1 MRPILP
7 LLVLALAPF
16 PAFAGGIGVVTTA
29 GFHGD
34 RVYSYQVDSVGQATQ
49 NDPQNQFNP
58 NYGGGLEVILGD
70 KDLKISGVFRGYYL
84 QDSPQGEPTGGDA
97 DTVSNVRS
105 VPRDLGMMTAGL
117 QFGVLGD
124 PGALQ
129 LTVVGNIGAAVFTSD
144 LTGEV
149 MGEAGVGGTWMA
161 ARRIQAAAS
170 ITGGVRYHK
179 RIYPTTN
186 AFLGVRYL
194 FD

>member
-7 LLVLALAPF
+7 LLAFLVAPF

-34 RVYSYQVDSVGQATQ
+34 RVYSYEVDSVGQETQ
-49 NDPQNQFNP
+49 NDPENQFNP
-58 NYGGGLEVILGD
+58 NYGAGLELVLGD

-84 QDSPQGEPTGGDA
+84 QDSPQGEPTMVTA
-97 DTVSNVRS
+97 ETVSNVRS
-105 VPRDLGMMTAGL
+105 VPRDLGVLTAGL

-144 LTGEV
+144 LSGEV
-149 MGEAGVGGTWMA
+149 MGEAGVGGTWMV
-161 ARRIQAAAS
+161 ARRVQAAAS
-170 ITGGVRYHK
+170 VTGGIRYRK

-186 AFLGVRYL
+186 AFVGVRYL